1 MDQHT
6 FEKRAIS
13 SKKYTYLQYSVA
25 SSLPKTSFFSISNTQ
40 EVRELFPNGA
50 SELHSHQFYSIFWF
64 RSGEGTHIVDFD
76 EYNIEKDSIFFL
88 SPKHLHTFRNLKDN
102 NGIAIAF
109 TEDFLLHLGT
119 ELLNCIKAKL
129 FYPIHGVSHC
139 TLQENA
145 KRKIEHYVKLL
156 QEESA
161 SNTKD
166 TLLQSKFLASALS
179 LFLIDIIRLGD
190 WEEADKLD
198 VNSDPHRTYW
208 HFVDLVEKNFTKHH
222 SVKFYIETMR
232 ISQTTLAA
240 HTQQYAKI
248 SPLKLINDRI
258 ILEAK
263 RMIRYSDLRIK
274 EIAFDLG
281 FKDDSYFA
289 KLFKRNVGMSPVE
302 FRQKEK

>member
-1 MDQHT
+1 MSDGMGR
-6 FEKRAIS
+6 EPAYLS
-13 SKKYTYLQYSVA
+13 SHATNRY
-25 SSLPKTSFFSISNTQ
+25 FI
-40 EVRELFPNGA
+40 PNWG
-50 SELHSHQFYSIFWF
+50 
-64 RSGEGTHIVDFD
+64 
-76 EYNIEKDSIFFL
+76 
-88 SPKHLHTFRNLKDN
+88 
-102 NGIAIAF
+102 
-109 TEDFLLHLGT
+109 
-119 ELLNCIKAKL
+119 LNCIKAKL

-145 KRKIEHYVKLL
+145 KRKIERYAKLL
-156 QEESA
+156 QEETE

-166 TLLQSKFLASALS
+166 TVLKSNFLASALS

-208 HFVDLVEKNFTKHH
+208 RFVDLIEKNFAQHH
-222 SVKFYIETMR
+222 SVKFYTETMR

-240 HTQQYAKI
+240 HTQQYAKT

-281 FKDDSYFA
+281 FKDDSYFI

-302 FRQKEK
+302 FRQKRNSRPRSLGNGYEERPPEVKRALPLGPGGLIVFLIN

>member
-1 MDQHT
+1 MYPDPWY
-6 FEKRAIS
+6 EM
-13 SKKYTYLQYSVA
+13 
-25 SSLPKTSFFSISNTQ
+25 
-40 EVRELFPNGA
+40 
-50 SELHSHQFYSIFWF
+50 HSHRFYSIFWF
-64 RSGEGTHIVDFD
+64 HSGEGTHIVDFD
-76 EYNIEKDSIFFL
+76 EYNIEKESIFFL
-88 SPKHLHTFRNLKDN
+88 SPKHPHTFRHLKDI
-102 NGIAIAF
+102 NGICIIF
-109 TEDFLLHLGT
+109 TEDLLLHLDT

-145 KRKIEHYVKLL
+145 KRKIERYAKLL
-156 QEESA
+156 QEESE

-166 TLLQSKFLASALS
+166 TVLKSNFLASALS

-208 HFVDLVEKNFTKHH
+208 RFVDLIEKNFAKHH

>member
-1 MDQHT
+1 MT
-6 FEKRAIS
+6 K
-13 SKKYTYLQYSVA
+13 
-25 SSLPKTSFFSISNTQ
+25 
-40 EVRELFPNGA
+40 
-50 SELHSHQFYSIFWF
+50 
-64 RSGEGTHIVDFD
+64 SG
-76 EYNIEKDSIFFL
+76 
-88 SPKHLHTFRNLKDN
+88 
-102 NGIAIAF
+102 
-109 TEDFLLHLGT
+109 
-119 ELLNCIKAKL
+119 
-129 FYPIHGVSHC
+129 
-139 TLQENA
+139 
-145 KRKIEHYVKLL
+145 KRKIERYAKLL
-156 QEESA
+156 QEESE

-166 TLLQSKFLASALS
+166 TSLKDNFLASTLS

-190 WEEADKLD
+190 WEEAGKLN

-208 HFVDLVEKNFTKHH
+208 LFVDLVEKNFSQHH
-222 SVKFYIETMR
+222 SVKFYTEALR

-240 HTQQYAKI
+240 HTQQYAKT

-281 FKDDSYFA
+281 FKDDSYFI